1 MLWQPRRSHGGRWV
15 ISSQKSLGW
24 EVPRPPAPDSG
35 RLAIAPPLLLPL
47 PVPSQALP
55 AKPQTAQCGGEGVG
69 LVSCSPLWGRAV
81 VDRSAQCSSLT
92 SPVPLTGCTA
102 ILAEAAPAL
111 TGEAAQDLLRW
122 ALGSPVCGLHWPQG
136 FRRVSAWRE
145 PCPGFPQKGG
155 IASPTCFPRVLWGG
169 QELGLTG
176 SARWEQR
183 HCELSRAR
191 AGLPGVL
198 SAPTGAGKQPVLR
211 SSWGFPGAGQPGRS
225 LQAGAGTAL
234 PLPWL

>member
-1 MLWQPRRSHGGRWV
+1 MFISDQPCPSHRLHSDPGG
-15 ISSQKSLGW
+15 
-24 EVPRPPAPDSG
+24 
-35 RLAIAPPLLLPL
+35 
-47 PVPSQALP
+47 
-55 AKPQTAQCGGEGVG
+55 
-69 LVSCSPLWGRAV
+69 
-81 VDRSAQCSSLT
+81 
-92 SPVPLTGCTA
+92 
-102 ILAEAAPAL
+102 
-111 TGEAAQDLLRW
+111 
-122 ALGSPVCGLHWPQG
+122 GSPGPAALDTGQPCVWVCGLHWPQG

-183 HCELSRAR
+183 HRELSRAR